1 MALMHT
7 VNRNKISHKL
17 SRLSACRLHVGYP
30 PSFKPRIK
38 GTNIAL
44 LLILAE
50 AYLFVLSV
58 ESDLKSDSV

>member
-1 MALMHT
+1 MALLHT

-17 SRLSACRLHVGYP
+17 SRLSASLLHVGYP
-30 PSFKPRIK
+30 PSFNPRIK
-38 GTNIAL
+38 GTYVAL

-50 AYLFVLSV
+50 AYFFVLSV